1 MLRDHLTSSATNS
14 LDGEQMKIVRQEIGS
29 SVENLE
35 HQILEPETSSRI
47 DQENGLKLL
56 GFLQVIE
63 ELYQMLED
71 FNLALRDRVMS
82 QIRRKAA
89 FVLQKSDQ
97 VIL

>member
-1 MLRDHLTSSATNS
+1 
-14 LDGEQMKIVRQEIGS
+14 MKIVRQEIGS

-35 HQILEPETSSRI
+35 YQILEPETSSGI
-47 DQENGLKLL
+47 DQGNGLKLL

-97 VIL
+97 VKL

>member
-1 MLRDHLTSSATNS
+1 
-14 LDGEQMKIVRQEIGS
+14 MKIVRQEIGS
-29 SVENLE
+29 SVDNLE
-35 HQILEPETSSRI
+35 HQIFEPETSSAI
-47 DQENGLKLL
+47 DQGNGLKLL

-97 VIL
+97 VILSVISLHLKF